1 MVQSI
6 YFLKRLYALFGDA
19 LAAAYPQI
27 HQDQGVYIDGA
38 KVGRGAQHS
47 DSDVVIRS
55 QECNLTR
62 RAAVVGGKGVIVE
75 DETCGSLRK
84 FAGD

>member
-1 MVQSI
+1 M
-6 YFLKRLYALFGDA
+6 LFGDA
-19 LAAAYPQI
+19 LAAACPQI
-27 HQDQGVYIDGA
+27 NQDQRVYLDGA

-55 QECNLTR
+55 QECSLTG
-62 RAAVVGGKGVIVE
+62 RAAIVGGKAVIVE
-75 DETCGSLRK
+75 DETCESLRK